1 MIVEALGIDD
11 IIVKLTK
18 IRYWRYYEKLLSAW
32 LIKYERKDM
41 RNR

>member
-1 MIVEALGIDD
+1 MIVEALRIGD

-32 LIKYERKDM
+32 LIKYKERYEK
-41 RNR
+41 